1 MQMVLWGKK
10 IETSCKRYSASVRW
24 LGLRSKGGGS
34 YFFIT
39 RLICERT
46 AALIPTPIFW
56 AREKV
61 IQENGLNSSPAG
73 CRSGT
78 DVCPAVAGDP
88 QRPRQVLGRPGIGVR
103 LNQWTKMPFNKKKR
117 KCKEWSRTPPFS
129 TNKKVRKLKKE
140 HLEEVGPGEHERGT
154 KLALGHVEQAWWG
167 ARLPWAEAPV
177 WNSWCCGSLCSFSGP
192 WVCLFVGFG
201 LHEWR
206 NMVHT
211 LVTWVLIGSAENVGR
226 WNKPGNRQSHVF

>member
-1 MQMVLWGKK
+1 MSIWNWCLSCCGWRPSKASTSAGSPWDRSETVTVNKDAILYKTKSARNEVGLHLPQQAKK
-10 IETSCKRYSASVRW
+10 W
-24 LGLRSKGGGS
+24 
-34 YFFIT
+34 
-39 RLICERT
+39 
-46 AALIPTPIFW
+46 
-56 AREKV
+56 
-61 IQENGLNSSPAG
+61 EN
-73 CRSGT
+73 
-78 DVCPAVAGDP
+78 
-88 QRPRQVLGRPGIGVR
+88 
-103 LNQWTKMPFNKKKR
+103 W
-117 KCKEWSRTPPFS
+117 
-129 TNKKVRKLKKE
+129 KKE

-226 WNKPGNRQSHVF
+226 GNKPGNWQSHVF